1 MMRGRILSL
10 LICGVLAL
18 ASMGQD
24 SVRLEKLKALVK
36 EKQHEAAITEGNQL
50 LEEIPP
56 EATTSLAKVHLEL
69 ATAHLFSQA
78 ESEATR
84 HAQQALNLSSAS
96 ADTLTMMRATRLL
109 AELLFAA
116 NRYAD
121 ALGMEREG
129 ERLALASGDKD
140 LRIKFLGGI
149 ADNFV
154 MLGMAD
160 SAERYYRRTL
170 AGLAPDDVRQRS
182 ITESNLAKLLS
193 ERGEHSAA
201 IALMQ
206 ETVGRLKTLDEG
218 KYAKALNTLAYIYHR
233 AGRHREAVAHFSESE
248 RLNQLTEKDISTTLE
263 NLGFTAESQ
272 AALGEHAAAYA
283 TMLQLEEVLHAYYAR
298 TANEEILA
306 LEKRFETERTEK
318 ENALLR
324 AENEERRLNEERLR
338 ARWIAAAALV
348 TLLAGL
354 LALLYRNYL
363 MRGQHAR
370 DMQRINDEL
379 QDQRDRVQRMN
390 DLLELKVLRAQ
401 LNPHFIHN
409 CQNSAIALVKEGREQ
424 EALTYLQGLSKLMRA
439 VLEQSVMDRITLEAE
454 LDFLRQ
460 YLQLEALRLPDLR
473 YQVEADG
480 ELLNDETLLP
490 ALLVQPFVE
499 NAIWH
504 GLANKQGEREVQVRF
519 TATKDGLRCTI
530 EDNGVGRQSA
540 AGRAEGDRS
549 YATELTQERLL
560 LLTHRMQQKG
570 SIVIHDRRDDAGRP
584 AGTEVVLELV
594 L

>member
-1 MMRGRILSL
+1 
-10 LICGVLAL
+10 
-18 ASMGQD
+18 MGQD
-24 SVRLEKLKALVK
+24 ARLEKLEALVK

-50 LEEIPP
+50 LKELPSD
-56 EATTSLAKVHLEL
+56 ATATLAMVHLEL

-84 HAQQALNLSSAS
+84 HAQQALNLSSAA
-96 ADTLTMMRATRLL
+96 ADTLSMMRATRLL

-129 ERLALASGDKD
+129 ERLALTSGDEE

-154 MLGMAD
+154 MLGMPD
-160 SAERYYRRTL
+160 SAERYYRKTL

-182 ITESNLAKLLS
+182 ITEGNLAKLLS
-193 ERGEHSAA
+193 ERGEHEAA

-206 ETVGRLKTLDEG
+206 EAVGRIMALDEG
-218 KYAKALNTLAYIYHR
+218 KYAKVLNTLAYILHK
-233 AGRHREAVAHFSESE
+233 AGRHREAIAHFVESE

-272 AALGEHAAAYA
+272 AALGQHAAAYE
-283 TMLQLEEVLHAYYAR
+283 TMLQLEGVLHAYYAR
-298 TANEEILA
+298 TANDEILA
-306 LEKRFETERTEK
+306 LEKRFETERKEK

-354 LALLYRNYL
+354 LALLYRNYV
-363 MRGQHAR
+363 MRGEHAR
-370 DMQRINDEL
+370 DMQRINAEL

-424 EALTYLQGLSKLMRA
+424 EALAYLQGLSKLMRT
-439 VLEQSVMDRITLEAE
+439 VLAHSVKDRIALDEELE
-454 LDFLRQ
+454 FLRQ
-460 YLQLEALRLPDLR
+460 YLALEALRLPGLHHV
-473 YQVEADG
+473 VEAD
-480 ELLNDETLLP
+480 EESLKDEVLLP

-504 GLANKQGEREVQVRF
+504 GLAGKEGDRSVQVRF
-519 TATKDGLRCTI
+519 AATATGMRCTI
-530 EDNGVGRQSA
+530 TDNGIGRQSA
-540 AGRAEGDRS
+540 TGRADGDRS
-549 YATELTQERLL
+549 YATELTEERLL

-570 SIVIHDRRDDAGRP
+570 SIAINDLHDAQGRP
-584 AGTEVVLELV
+584 SGTEVVLDLA